1 MDHAPAYIRPVI
13 PNGCRR
19 ASWHDYRSRCIYMIT
34 LNRAP
39 GIPSFSVL
47 EGIPGDRLHKPRA
60 VPTAL
65 GGLISSRLSAL
76 KDKYSFVSILRRVIM
91 PEHIHFVIFITAPS
105 ASHLGEII
113 AYFKG
118 DCANAWS
125 NGETQ
130 PFEEGYHDRILL
142 KAGQLQRMLRYVSDN
157 PRRRLERAAHPDF
170 HCRRRFTAP
179 DGQIYEAYGNI
190 HLLEDTD
197 IEPVRI
203 SSRYTPEE
211 LRQKKIL
218 WQRTIENS
226 GVLISPFI
234 SEAERRVRDYAYANG
249 GRLIIIENNGFGKNF
264 APKEPRHTLCS
275 EGRLLII
282 APISYTPRSIR
293 PTRAECLRMNDLAAL
308 FSSRS

>member
-1 MDHAPAYIRPVI
+1 
-13 PNGCRR
+13 
-19 ASWHDYRSRCIYMIT
+19 
-34 LNRAP
+34 
-39 GIPSFSVL
+39 
-47 EGIPGDRLHKPRA
+47 
-60 VPTAL
+60 
-65 GGLISSRLSAL
+65 
-76 KDKYSFVSILRRVIM
+76 
-91 PEHIHFVIFITAPS
+91 
-105 ASHLGEII
+105 
-113 AYFKG
+113 
-118 DCANAWS
+118 
-125 NGETQ
+125 
-130 PFEEGYHDRILL
+130 
-142 KAGQLQRMLRYVSDN
+142 MLRYVSDN

-179 DGQIYEAYGNI
+179 DGQVYEAYGNI
-190 HLLEDTD
+190 HLLEDPD

-264 APKEPRHTLCS
+264 TPKEPRHTLCS

-282 APISYTPRSIR
+282 APLSYTLRSIR
-293 PTRAECLRMNDLAAL
+293 PTRADCLRMNDLASL
-308 FSSRS
+308 LSSRS